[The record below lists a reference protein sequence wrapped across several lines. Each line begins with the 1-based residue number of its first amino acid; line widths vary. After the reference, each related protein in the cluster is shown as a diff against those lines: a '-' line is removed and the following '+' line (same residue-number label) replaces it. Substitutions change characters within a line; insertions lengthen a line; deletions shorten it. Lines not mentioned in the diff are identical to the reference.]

1 MPAVRTCHTRLRCQK
16 KSVIV
21 GSIWRTNQTASLRK
35 SSNASKQPLLQH
47 LKLITHHYLQKEH
60 LRKYFMGSMGAQAE
74 VPTHLGGR
82 WKQNTTISHQVLDFE
97 ALQETSCYWWKILI
111 WWNSRSLSQ
120 TATTRRLHPSTSRH
134 QIRQFK
140 RSLRFGWSHLFQVP
154 ANQMSTAW
162 VNTVKT
168 CKLHGPTV
176 ARLPCFACY
185 CSNDLWWRILPAFSS
200 KWLPLYSLRTRTR
213 SRSMTGTVPCK
224 TSVGLLFT
232 AKNNK
237 HLFLPACYHLIAL
250 LFLR

>member
-1 MPAVRTCHTRLRCQK
+1 
-16 KSVIV
+16 
-21 GSIWRTNQTASLRK
+21 
-35 SSNASKQPLLQH
+35 
-47 LKLITHHYLQKEH
+47 
-60 LRKYFMGSMGAQAE
+60 MGSMGAQAE

-176 ARLPCFACY
+176 ARLCPV
-185 CSNDLWWRILPAFSS
+185 LPATALMISDGEFSPPS
-200 KWLPLYSLRTRTR
+200 LPNGCPFTPWERGQEAGAWQELFRAKLQSVYCLLQRTTNICFFQLVIIWLHCFSYADTLVDLNRTILITW
-213 SRSMTGTVPCK
+213 SW
-224 TSVGLLFT
+224 
-232 AKNNK
+232 KNWDTNK
-237 HLFLPACYHLIAL
+237 FND
-250 LFLR
+250 